1 MQEIPRKP
9 ILYIMNKSSIYLPLW
24 QKYRPAILSKM
35 KLALVEPQE
44 YPLYK
49 HEFESI
55 GGKRTSGYG
64 FNMEV
69 NKGMMVNNIAA
80 IAVAR
85 DLLAVLKA
93 SESGK
98 AMIQQN
104 YFKINLGSDYK
115 LKIQVI
121 ASKPVEK
128 EELETVE
135 AN

>member
-1 MQEIPRKP
+1 
-9 ILYIMNKSSIYLPLW
+9 
-24 QKYRPAILSKM
+24 
-35 KLALVEPQE
+35 
-44 YPLYK
+44 
-49 HEFESI
+49 
-55 GGKRTSGYG
+55 
-64 FNMEV
+64 MEV

-93 SESGK
+93 SDSGK

-121 ASKPVEK
+121 VKKPVEPI
-128 EELETVE
+128 VE
-135 AN
+135 AAAAE

>member
-1 MQEIPRKP
+1 
-9 ILYIMNKSSIYLPLW
+9 
-24 QKYRPAILSKM
+24 
-35 KLALVEPQE
+35 
-44 YPLYK
+44 
-49 HEFESI
+49 
-55 GGKRTSGYG
+55 
-64 FNMEV
+64 
-69 NKGMMVNNIAA
+69 VNNIAA

-121 ASKPVEK
+121 VKKPVEAAP
-128 EELETVE
+128 EEV
-135 AN
+135 AVSN

>member
-1 MQEIPRKP
+1 
-9 ILYIMNKSSIYLPLW
+9 MNKSSVYLPLW

-44 YPLYK
+44 YPLYR
-49 HEFESI
+49 HEFEAI

-121 ASKPVEK
+121 VKKPVEVAP
-128 EELETVE
+128 EEVAESI
-135 AN
+135 

>member
-1 MQEIPRKP
+1 
-9 ILYIMNKSSIYLPLW
+9 
-24 QKYRPAILSKM
+24 
-35 KLALVEPQE
+35 
-44 YPLYK
+44 
-49 HEFESI
+49 
-55 GGKRTSGYG
+55 
-64 FNMEV
+64 MEV

-121 ASKPVEK
+121 VKKPVEAAP
-128 EELETVE
+128 EEV
-135 AN
+135 AVSN